1 MSQEIETYDNRKPE
15 NVQPVQNNPYP
26 NGYGND
32 AYGNNAYGSNAYGDN
47 AYGDNAY
54 GNNAYGNNTYGNN
67 AYGNNA
73 YANPAGD
80 NFNKA
85 GMYSGNNGYNNGMN
99 NAYTY
104 SNSQNPQNE
113 KTGLSIASMV
123 LGIVG
128 ILACCIPLFGIP
140 VNLVGLILG
149 IVGIRKGGKGMAIA
163 GIILCSIFLIL
174 TICNAALGAY
184 INLNYAGDSMRFLE
198 DIGISV

>member
-1 MSQEIETYDNRKPE
+1 
-15 NVQPVQNNPYP
+15 
-26 NGYGND
+26 
-32 AYGNNAYGSNAYGDN
+32 
-47 AYGDNAY
+47 
-54 GNNAYGNNTYGNN
+54 
-67 AYGNNA
+67 
-73 YANPAGD
+73 
-80 NFNKA
+80 
-85 GMYSGNNGYNNGMN
+85 
-99 NAYTY
+99 
-104 SNSQNPQNE
+104 
-113 KTGLSIASMV
+113 MV